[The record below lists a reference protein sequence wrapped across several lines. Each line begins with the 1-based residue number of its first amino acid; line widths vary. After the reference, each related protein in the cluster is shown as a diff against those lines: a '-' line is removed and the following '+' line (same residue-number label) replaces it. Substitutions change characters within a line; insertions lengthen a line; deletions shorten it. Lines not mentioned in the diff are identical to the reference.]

1 MASHHE
7 SAPDD
12 LALALAAVGVMI
24 RHIEPNQ
31 WASPTPCTEWPVRR
45 VVGHLGGM
53 NRVFCALL
61 AGEPMPDRSEIADTD
76 LAQQYEASGDALVAL
91 FRAQG
96 ALEREFV
103 GPLGSS
109 TGYERLQ
116 IRLYDLL
123 AHGWDV
129 ARATGQRLNL
139 ADDLCARSLA
149 FATRQLDG
157 VDRAGRFEPPQS
169 CPDEATALDRLA
181 AFLGRDV
188 SWPAGDAVPQG

>member
-1 MASHHE
+1 MASSHE

-12 LALALAAVGVMI
+12 LALALAAVAVTI
-24 RHIEPNQ
+24 RHIAPIQ
-31 WASPTPCTEWPVRR
+31 WSSPTPCTEWPVRR
-45 VVGHLGGM
+45 VVGHLVGM
-53 NRVFCALL
+53 NRVFCAML
-61 AGEPMPDRSEIADTD
+61 AGEPMPERTEIADAH
-76 LAQQYEASGDALVAL
+76 LADQYEASGDALVARL
-91 FRAQG
+91 RAPG

-129 ARATGQRLNL
+129 ARATGQRLIL
-139 ADDLCARSLA
+139 PDDLSARSLA

-169 CPDEATALDRLA
+169 CPDEATSLDRLA

-188 SWPAGDAVPQG
+188 SWAAP